1 MSWYLDV
8 KVRESWAYAPNCF
21 TAEECDSIINLGS
34 KLNLKEGM
42 IDDGLSK
49 NDDIRKS
56 NVAFFDP
63 KEESTQWIFRRV
75 TDFVNAINSKLW
87 GYDLHYIETLQFTT
101 YKDTNDFYGKHTDQM
116 STGIH
121 YRKLSF
127 SVQLSAPNAYEGAD
141 LLMYFLDKPTPVN
154 NQRGNIIFFPSF
166 VLHEVTPLIKG
177 ERYSLVG
184 WVCGPPFK

>member
-21 TAEECDSIINLGS
+21 TAEECDSIIDLGS
-34 KLNLKEGM
+34 KLNLKKGVIEEG
-42 IDDGLSK
+42 DLKDE
-49 NDDIRKS
+49 IRKS
-56 NVAFFDP
+56 DVAFFYSQDQ
-63 KEESTQWIFRRV
+63 SVSWIFRRV
-75 TDFVNAINSKLW
+75 TDFVNSVNRELW
-87 GYDLHYIETLQFTT
+87 GYDLQYIEPLQFTT
-101 YKDTNDFYGKHTDQM
+101 YKNQNDFYGKHIDQVGV
-116 STGIH
+116 SPN

-127 SVQLSAPNAYEGAD
+127 SVQLSDPNTYKGAD
-141 LLMYFLDKPTPVN
+141 LLMYFLDKPTHTN

-166 VLHEVTPLIKG
+166 VLHEVTPLISG